1 MRKGRGEIE
10 VKGLEKHRVGVD
22 MCVSI
27 GLWWPSS
34 ALEFFYPP
42 ASILKHFYPR
52 AFPVSL
58 LAVPVSL
65 LPHFQFL
72 SSRGSSFS
80 PHAVPVSILARF
92 QFLSS
97 HGSYPYAFPV
107 SFLARFQFLSSHG
120 SISILER
127 FQFLSS
133 RGIQGACYQCAI
145 VYGSGCGE
153 ASKLV
158 SRLSLR

>member
-72 SSRGSSFS
+72 SSRGSSFY
-80 PHAVPVSILARF
+80 PRTVPVSILARF
-92 QFLSS
+92 LSLRVSSFLPCTFPVSLLARFYF
-97 HGSYPYAFPV
+97 YPRAFPV
-107 SFLARFQFLSSHG
+107 SILTRYPGGMLSMCHSVWLWLWRG
-120 SISILER
+120 LEIGIPA
-127 FQFLSS
+127 LPAVSS
-133 RGIQGACYQCAI
+133 
-145 VYGSGCGE
+145 
-153 ASKLV
+153 
-158 SRLSLR
+158 